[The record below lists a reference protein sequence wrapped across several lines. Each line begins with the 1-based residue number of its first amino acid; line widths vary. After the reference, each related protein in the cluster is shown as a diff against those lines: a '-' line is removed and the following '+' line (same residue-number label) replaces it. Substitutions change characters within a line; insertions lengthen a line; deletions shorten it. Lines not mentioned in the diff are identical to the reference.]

1 MTLLFRRWNRRE
13 DIQELNN
20 ISREPKLELRK
31 YPELQLQME
40 LIGLTSDDLHRIQ
53 SFQLHVEKGIEEIVS
68 VFYERVL
75 EIPSLRKIIEE
86 RTKIERLKQ
95 TVGSYMIEMFSG
107 NITEQTI
114 EQKRKIAQMHFK
126 IGLEPKWYM
135 GTFHQ
140 IQNIII
146 SLINKETDSYYLKE
160 KTIWTVSKLIN
171 FEMQIVLEEYEKEN
185 EKLRKK
191 QYDLVKE
198 ELKNKISAICENL
211 ASLTEETT
219 TSIKQI
225 EINASSIRETVQL
238 NLSSGHGIQADA
250 NDGTKFIE
258 HLQLQMETV
267 SKNTETMV
275 DRIVDLQQSSN
286 EISQIIGLVKQ
297 LAEQTNLLA
306 LNASIEAARA
316 GEQGKGFAV
325 VAQEVRKL
333 AEQSKNSVS
342 QITNLVHTSTTLTDE
357 VGTTITHMKR
367 SVENGLESS
376 KKTNERFRQ
385 ILHSIGE
392 NNVHTGEIEEKI
404 SELVQVIHDIS
415 ADTNNVALTAEE
427 LYQTAVKL

>member
-1 MTLLFRRWNRRE
+1 LTLLFRRWNRRE

-53 SFQLHVEKGIEEIVS
+53 SFQPHVEKGIEEIVS